1 MFISIYDFMI
11 LSLKNE
17 LPETFCKSAFA
28 RLPSGDYLE
37 EEPVFIKN
45 IFSNNSKKFPEPN
58 GEFIGLIKLTEKGT
72 KLFKS
77 ELKKM
82 RRENEL
88 VQADIPNLINRIIK
102 NGEQVEALYITGHWL
117 DVDDAFDL
125 ANARNLI

>member
-1 MFISIYDFMI
+1 
-11 LSLKNE
+11 
-17 LPETFCKSAFA
+17 
-28 RLPSGDYLE
+28 
-37 EEPVFIKN
+37 
-45 IFSNNSKKFPEPN
+45 
-58 GEFIGLIKLTEKGT
+58 
-72 KLFKS
+72 
-77 ELKKM
+77 M